1 MKLSLCLALK
11 HIRSDSRSGFVKTAS
26 TLSVI
31 GLSIGVSAILITL
44 FILNGFERVISEKIT
59 DVDGHIRVKHF
70 LNESFDPSGYEL
82 EKKISTLMND
92 VSISQFTQ
100 NAALLRKGQLA
111 EGVFVE
117 GLYADDL
124 KFIEKMV
131 IDGSSTISDRGVIIG
146 KPLADMLS
154 IELNDRIT
162 LFDLSSLYLNKKSLM
177 QFKVEG
183 VFHSGMTEYDKSSIF
198 IKIEDSQSLFNL
210 SEKISGYVLRLNDI
224 DNYSKIN
231 NKISSNISYPL
242 MSITWKEKNRALY
255 KWLNIQRWPILFIF
269 SLITLVAI
277 INIVSSLSMI
287 VVDKTK
293 QIGLLS
299 AIGMPISQ
307 IKNIF
312 FIKGLIIGFLGT
324 ILGSLISIL
333 LAVLQ
338 NNFKI
343 IGVPED
349 IYFMNFIPIDINFLQ
364 ILIISI
370 ITLLITSLVSFSTAV
385 RSSKIL
391 PSQALKYE

>member
-1 MKLSLCLALK
+1 M
-11 HIRSDSRSGFVKTAS
+11 
-26 TLSVI
+26 
-31 GLSIGVSAILITL
+31 SIGVSAILITL

-183 VFHSGMTEYDKSSIF
+183 VFHSGMTEYDKS
-198 IKIEDSQSLFNL
+198 L
-210 SEKISGYVLRLNDI
+210 
-224 DNYSKIN
+224 
-231 NKISSNISYPL
+231 
-242 MSITWKEKNRALY
+242 
-255 KWLNIQRWPILFIF
+255 
-269 SLITLVAI
+269 SLIHI
-277 INIVSSLSMI
+277 
-287 VVDKTK
+287 
-293 QIGLLS
+293 
-299 AIGMPISQ
+299 
-307 IKNIF
+307 
-312 FIKGLIIGFLGT
+312 
-324 ILGSLISIL
+324 
-333 LAVLQ
+333 
-338 NNFKI
+338 
-343 IGVPED
+343 
-349 IYFMNFIPIDINFLQ
+349 
-364 ILIISI
+364 
-370 ITLLITSLVSFSTAV
+370 
-385 RSSKIL
+385 
-391 PSQALKYE
+391 

>member
-1 MKLSLCLALK
+1 
-11 HIRSDSRSGFVKTAS
+11 
-26 TLSVI
+26 
-31 GLSIGVSAILITL
+31 LSIGICAILITL

-70 LNESFDPSGYEL
+70 LNESFDPSEYEL

-154 IELNDRIT
+154 IELNDKIT

-210 SEKISGYVLRLNDI
+210 SEKISGYVLRLDDI

-231 NKISSNISYPL
+231 NKISSDISYPL

-370 ITLLITSLVSFSTAV
+370 ITLLVTSLVSFSTAV

>member
-1 MKLSLCLALK
+1 MDTSK
-11 HIRSDSRSGFVKTAS
+11 
-26 TLSVI
+26 
-31 GLSIGVSAILITL
+31 
-44 FILNGFERVISEKIT
+44 
-59 DVDGHIRVKHF
+59 
-70 LNESFDPSGYEL
+70 
-82 EKKISTLMND
+82 
-92 VSISQFTQ
+92 
-100 NAALLRKGQLA
+100 
-111 EGVFVE
+111 
-117 GLYADDL
+117 
-124 KFIEKMV
+124 
-131 IDGSSTISDRGVIIG
+131 
-146 KPLADMLS
+146 
-154 IELNDRIT
+154 LNDRIT

-183 VFHSGMTEYDKSSIF
+183 VFHSGMTEYDKSSVF

-210 SEKISGYVLRLNDI
+210 SEKISGYVIRLNDM
-224 DNYSKIN
+224 DNYGDIN
-231 NKISSNISYPL
+231 HMISSDISYPL
-242 MSITWKEKNRALY
+242 MSITWKEKNKALY

-324 ILGSLISIL
+324 ALGSLISIL
-333 LAVLQ
+333 IAVLQ

-349 IYFMNFIPIDINFLQ
+349 IYFMNFIPIDINFVQ

-370 ITLLITSLVSFSTAV
+370 LTLLITSLVSFSTAV